1 MAKINSTIFKTFNND
16 IDGLTSKIGLFNKS
30 FHTMQRDLKAGNGV
44 FTSIFGGKS
53 ITSNDIKSIQAM
65 NNAMKGGATY
75 AQAWQT
81 HMKGAT
87 VAAKQQAAQ
96 CIKNKGSLTELTQ
109 GMKSAT
115 VASKAAAVGMNLLA
129 TAGNMI
135 AFMAISKGIELLVN
149 AIDEY
154 IHAAEIAREKS
165 SELTDS
171 WVEEN
176 SSIDDSISK
185 YKELREKLQDTSL
198 TASEVKDVKEE
209 LLVVQQDLID
219 KYGQEALG
227 IDLVN
232 GKYDEQIAKLKELS
246 KQKAQDYVAE
256 NYSNIQEDEKYV
268 NEKVNLNTSLGF
280 KGTQARP
287 DDYSGS
293 GFDLGKYL
301 ERYDKL
307 DAKVVNPDGQ
317 YGMSGTVNLVT
328 SGTREE
334 VYNQLS
340 QLFNDLSN
348 DFGESNEDVNKFKET
363 LSGIIQDSFDT
374 EQMEKSKDN
383 IKKYA
388 EAQILSQDDTRK
400 LYEEAALAVDKYNE
414 ALVSDKG
421 IDEAKANLDSV
432 KESVTSATSDISG
445 ASYVFDDIY
454 SGINSTAEKAHEIT
468 KAFENNTSVKEYAE
482 QLKGLSSDDLLKIDF
497 EDNVTQAGEE
507 AFTALMDIIGLSEDE
522 VQALIDKLIEL
533 GYVQGS
539 TLDNEITDSFASIF
553 NSSDFSEQKQ
563 SLIDLAKAGEL
574 TNKAL
579 SSDDYSDFID
589 KLGEIG
595 ISAEE
600 AKTEILSL
608 LDATE
613 KLSGASKSISGLEN
627 AYNEFKEKGYVL
639 AETIESIPDVFREL
653 ETYDFDVFEN
663 IIGNPKANNDEIQDA
678 FNDIVTAYIS
688 EMAVLSDVS
697 EAEAQRFISNLE
709 EMGVTNADTV
719 VNSVLALND
728 SMKATAKEAES
739 TAQEINDFLV
749 NVKGKAASAT
759 NDLTNCTWSE
769 INALIEE
776 GNKFGYTTS
785 KIEEF
790 ALQKLYANRCNLDVN
805 DDITGLVMLAETLGI
820 CSEAV
825 ASYKQIVELAKQG
838 YGGGYGQA
846 EAEAKRLTEKIRK
859 EIEALY
865 TPKYTPTVSYKAP
878 TSSSSSSTSSS
889 KETEKTAETFDWIEK
904 LLERI
909 QSRIDSLDKTASST
923 YKSWAKRNKALLKQL
938 SEVNTEINAQ
948 QKAYDTYM
956 AKANSVGLSEHYK
969 QLVQN
974 GGYSIEDITDDTLK
988 NKISEYEEWYN
999 KAMDCSDAIDDLKN
1013 NILEL
1018 TTTQFENVF
1027 NEYEDS
1033 LSGYRHQIEMLQTYI
1048 DQTEA
1053 KGYVVSGNY
1062 YKQLIE
1068 TEKLNIKMLQDEYA
1082 KLKDSLQLSVD
1093 TGKIV
1098 AYSDAWYDMV
1108 DNIRNVQKSIEDAN
1122 TSLIEY
1128 QTTLRELEWESF
1140 DRFMDKISKIK
1151 DESDFLIELMS
1162 DKDMFNE
1169 DGITDEGQATLGL
1182 HAINYNVYLS
1192 KAEEYAKKLKDINE
1206 EIANDPNNQTL
1217 LERRQ
1222 ELLELQQESIL
1233 AAEDEKQAM
1242 KDLVSEGYDVFLESL
1257 QKIIDK
1263 RKDML
1268 KDIKDLHDFEKSIAQ
1283 QTSEISKLEKI
1294 LKAYEGDNSEEA
1306 RAKIQEYKVSLE
1318 EAKENL
1324 EETEYDKY
1332 IQDQE
1337 QMLDN
1342 LYSQAEEFVNQRLD
1356 DLSQLVSEVIDST
1369 NENASDINS
1378 TIKESADDVGYT
1390 ISSKLANAF
1399 NSASNGVADLVSD
1412 YNDNFLETMT
1422 TLQTTVDDIRSLIAG
1437 ESNSDNL
1444 QNGDKYNSD
1453 EKELS
1458 SPQDRWTKDENNNWN
1473 YYENGEQVKDAWTK
1487 YEKDDK
1493 WYHLGDSGVM
1503 DTNTWIKNKSGTW
1516 SYVDGTGA
1524 AVTGWHKLDWQG
1536 NQDWYNFDVEG
1547 NMHENQWIDDYFVAK
1562 SGKMLTNTWI
1572 GHNGKYYWVGADGK
1586 WLDKEGWSLDT
1597 KPLDGL
1603 PLYEYAKGSK
1613 RIPEDQLA
1621 LVGEKGQEVQL
1632 DSSEG
1637 VLKVVGKGDMVF
1649 TNEASRKLWEF
1660 SQDPEGYM
1668 AKLGISNLKPVEFA
1682 MPSISSMMDIPNI
1695 DKVSM
1700 VQNVSFDFG
1709 DIQMYGVN
1717 NTEEFAKQLRNTIT
1731 TDTKTQKLLT
1741 EKIGSS
1747 FLGRTDRSNFYR

>member
-1 MAKINSTIFKTFNND
+1 MYS
-16 IDGLTSKIGLFNKS
+16 L
-30 FHTMQRDLKAGNGV
+30 
-44 FTSIFGGKS
+44 FGGNLVTQKD
-53 ITSNDIKSIQAM
+53 IVAIQQYTNLIKSGVPTG
-65 NNAMKGGATY
+65 K
-75 AQAWQT
+75 AWSQT
-81 HMKGAT
+81 MT
-87 VAAKQQAAQ
+87 NCSVAAKQQVLQ
-96 CIKNKGSLTELTQ
+96 CKNNTKALEELTVAQ
-109 GMKSAT
+109 QANTASAKAGAVAMKALSI
-115 VASKAAAVGMNLLA
+115 
-129 TAGNMI
+129 AGNMLVMTLI
-135 AFMAISKGIELLVN
+135 SIAISKVVEGFDYLIHRSERLKETL
-149 AIDEY
+149 DE
-154 IHAAEIAREKS
+154 
-165 SELTDS
+165 
-171 WVEEN
+171 
-176 SSIDDSISK
+176 SIDAFESTTSEIETLEGQVES
-185 YKELREKLQDTSL
+185 LAEKI
-198 TASEVKDVKEE
+198 EE
-209 LLVVQQDLID
+209 LQKLKDAGTISIAD
-219 KYGQEALG
+219 
-227 IDLVN
+227 
-232 GKYDEQIAKLKELS
+232 DEELKKLKEENDELERQIALLQD
-246 KQKAQDYVAE
+246 KQIREGKQVLKDAEKQEDDYVQSR
-256 NYSNIQEDEKYV
+256 Y
-268 NEKVNLNTSLGF
+268 SLGN
-280 KGTQARP
+280 KVTPAEELWGATQAYIYAVNSGNDALAKEHGERAVDMYEKIQP
-287 DDYSGS
+287 TLEAYRSLEEAGYTLSESEQKHFEELKKGESAYLMYTYLTNNTKEAFVALNEEMQRSVLLRHLVMEKGMTEEQAGFVLDNVQPEDYEG
-293 GFDLGKYL
+293 LW
-301 ERYDKL
+301 
-307 DAKVVNPDGQ
+307 DAKFTPPALTDYATAEE
-317 YGMSGTVNLVT
+317 YG
-328 SGTREE
+328 
-334 VYNQLS
+334 
-340 QLFNDLSN
+340 
-348 DFGESNEDVNKFKET
+348 KA
-363 LSGIIQDSFDT
+363 
-374 EQMEKSKDN
+374 
-383 IKKYA
+383 YA
-388 EAQILSQDDTRK
+388 EAWLSGVEGRV
-400 LYEEAALAVDKYNE
+400 EEQPQNPD
-414 ALVSDKG
+414 
-421 IDEAKANLDSV
+421 
-432 KESVTSATSDISG
+432 
-445 ASYVFDDIY
+445 
-454 SGINSTAEKAHEIT
+454 
-468 KAFENNTSVKEYAE
+468 
-482 QLKGLSSDDLLKIDF
+482 
-497 EDNVTQAGEE
+497 
-507 AFTALMDIIGLSEDE
+507 
-522 VQALIDKLIEL
+522 
-533 GYVQGS
+533 
-539 TLDNEITDSFASIF
+539 EITDSFASIF
-553 NSSDFSEQKQ
+553 NSSDFSDTKQ
-563 SLIDLAKAGEL
+563 SLLELAKSGQL

-589 KLGEIG
+589 KLEEIG
-595 ISAEE
+595 ISADE

-663 IIGNPKANNDEIQDA
+663 IIGNPKNIVQMQGA
-678 FNDIVTAYIS
+678 FNDLVTAYIS

-697 EAEAQRFISNLE
+697 ETEAQRFISNLE

-739 TAQEINDFLV
+739 TAQEINEFLV

-769 INALIEE
+769 IQALIEE
-776 GNKFGYTTS
+776 GNKFGFTTN

-790 ALQKLYANRCNLDVN
+790 AMKKIWANRNSINTSEDVKQ
-805 DDITGLVMLAETLGI
+805 LL
-820 CSEAV
+820 AV
-825 ASYKQIVELAKQG
+825 AKACGLAIGYISTFNASKQLINGAGLLANNSTFATDALLKGLDLGTSKANILNNLLKQI
-838 YGGGYGQA
+838 
-846 EAEAKRLTEKIRK
+846 EAEYSFE
-859 EIEALY
+859 
-865 TPKYTPTVSYKAP
+865 TPEVEWSAP
-878 TSSSSSSTSSS
+878 TSSSNKNSSSSSSS
-889 KETEKTAETFDWIEK
+889 KEAEKTAETYDWIEK

-923 YKSWAKRNKALLKQL
+923 YRAWSTRNKALLDELK
-938 SEVNTEINAQ
+938 EVNGEIKAQ
-948 QKAYDTYM
+948 QKAYDVYM

-974 GGYSIEDITDDTLK
+974 GDYSIEDISDDTLK
-988 NKISEYEEWYN
+988 NQISEYEEWYN

-1027 NEYEDS
+1027 NEYEDI
-1033 LSGYRHQIEMLQTYI
+1033 LSGYKHQVEMLQTYI

-1122 TSLIEY
+1122 TSLIDY

-1140 DRFMDKISKIK
+1140 DRFMDKISSIK

-1222 ELLELQQESIL
+1222 ELLELQQEAIL
-1233 AAEDEKQAM
+1233 ASKDEQQAIRN
-1242 KDLVSEGYDVFLESL
+1242 LVQDGYDVFLESL

-1268 KDIKDLHDFEKSIAQ
+1268 KDIKSLHDFEKEIGK
-1283 QTSEISKLEKI
+1283 QTSEVARLEKI

-1318 EAKENL
+1318 EAESAL

-1337 QMLDN
+1337 KMLDTI
-1342 LYSQAEEFVNQRLD
+1342 YSQAEEFVNQRLD
-1356 DLSQLVSEVIDST
+1356 DLSQLVSDVIDST
-1369 NENASDINS
+1369 NENASEINE

-1390 ISSKLANAF
+1390 ISSKLSNVLT
-1399 NSASNGVADLVSD
+1399 SASNGVADLVSN

-1422 TLQTTVDDIRSLIAG
+1422 TLQSTVDAIRNLIAG

-1444 QNGDKYNSD
+1444 NNGDKYNSD

-1524 AVTGWHKLDWQG
+1524 AVTSWHKLDWQG
-1536 NQDWYNFDVEG
+1536 KQDWYNFDDEG
-1547 NMHENQWIDDYFVAK
+1547 NMLENQWIDDYFVGK
-1562 SGKMLTNTWI
+1562 DGKMKTNTWI

-1586 WLDKEGWSLDT
+1586 WLDKPGWSLDY
-1597 KPLDGL
+1597 KPNDGL

-1613 RIPEDQLA
+1613 KIPEDQLA
-1621 LVGEKGQEVQL
+1621 WTQEEGTEIIRRASDGALLTPLGQ
-1632 DSSEG
+1632 D
-1637 VLKVVGKGDMVF
+1637 DMVF

-1668 AKLGISNLKPVEFA
+1668 AKLGLSGLKPVEFA
-1682 MPSISSMMDIPNI
+1682 IPNISSMMDIPNI

>member
-1 MAKINSTIFKTFNND
+1 MLLSTSKFISTIFKQQLTNISTVLNNTGNTTQLLTSFNALDVAQRKVLLSSKLLTEEQKAQCVTMTALSSANVKYTAEQLAKTTGVSAETLANWGLIKSTDTLTISELAEKAASDAQAKSVLEKIIAQNAQAVANGEVTASNVALATSEKNTTLATGTLTTAIKANTVAMLEWLFTNPVGWCILVASAVYGLSKAYNYLSESEKRMADAHKESVEKVKQSISEYEELEQELETIQQTYDDNEQKLKDLYKLRESQTITQAEQDYLEELEGQNEKLRQQIEYKQTLADINAQEVEDEAVKELNNKTNND
-16 IDGLTSKIGLFNKS
+16 LFNGHS
-30 FHTMQRDLKAGNGV
+30 NNGGYT
-44 FTSIFGGKS
+44 FEYDKITDAEKIKQNSASI
-53 ITSNDIKSIQAM
+53 
-65 NNAMKGGATY
+65 NA
-75 AQAWQT
+75 
-81 HMKGAT
+81 
-87 VAAKQQAAQ
+87 
-96 CIKNKGSLTELTQ
+96 
-109 GMKSAT
+109 
-115 VASKAAAVGMNLLA
+115 
-129 TAGNMI
+129 
-135 AFMAISKGIELLVN
+135 
-149 AIDEY
+149 
-154 IHAAEIAREKS
+154 
-165 SELTDS
+165 
-171 WVEEN
+171 
-176 SSIDDSISK
+176 
-185 YKELREKLQDTSL
+185 L
-198 TASEVKDVKEE
+198 TADLVAYEKVIQGIPLSQEE
-209 LLVVQQDLID
+209 ID
-219 KYGQEALG
+219 KYTQL
-227 IDLVN
+227 LVS
-232 GKYDEQIAKLKELS
+232 YQEQINNIKGESFEDEGKKQGFQSEIDKINKLLNGTLTYEEYE
-246 KQKAQDYVAE
+246 KAVSEVTSSVQSLVTENDTLLQRVEPLNDAIKSTTGE
-256 NYSNIQEDEKYV
+256 NYELK
-268 NEKVNLNTSLGF
+268 
-280 KGTQARP
+280 
-287 DDYSGS
+287 
-293 GFDLGKYL
+293 
-301 ERYDKL
+301 
-307 DAKVVNPDGQ
+307 
-317 YGMSGTVNLVT
+317 
-328 SGTREE
+328 
-334 VYNQLS
+334 
-340 QLFNDLSN
+340 
-348 DFGESNEDVNKFKET
+348 
-363 LSGIIQDSFDT
+363 
-374 EQMEKSKDN
+374 
-383 IKKYA
+383 
-388 EAQILSQDDTRK
+388 
-400 LYEEAALAVDKYNE
+400 
-414 ALVSDKG
+414 
-421 IDEAKANLDSV
+421 KANDEIIANAKDAAIGFNEYTDSLN
-432 KESVTSATSDISG
+432 G
-445 ASYVFDDIY
+445 
-454 SGINSTAEKAHEIT
+454 TADAL
-468 KAFENNTSVKEYAE
+468 NN
-482 QLKGLSSDDLLKIDF
+482 
-497 EDNVTQAGEE
+497 
-507 AFTALMDIIGLSEDE
+507 
-522 VQALIDKLIEL
+522 
-533 GYVQGS
+533 VQGS
-539 TLDNEITDSFASIF
+539 TFNNEITDSFASIF

-563 SLIDLAKAGEL
+563 SLIDLAKAGKL
-574 TNKAL
+574 TNKVL

-589 KLGEIG
+589 KLEEIG
-595 ISAEE
+595 ISTDE

-663 IIGNPKANNDEIQDA
+663 IIGNPKNIEQMQGA
-678 FNDIVTAYIS
+678 FNDLVTAYIS

-697 EAEAQRFISNLE
+697 EAESKRFIANLRE
-709 EMGVTNADTV
+709 IGVTNAEEV

-739 TAQEINDFLV
+739 TAQEINEFLV

-769 INALIEE
+769 IQALIEE
-776 GNKFGYTTS
+776 GNKFGFTTN

-790 ALQKLYANRCNLDVN
+790 AMQKIWANRNSINTSEDVKQ
-805 DDITGLVMLAETLGI
+805 LL
-820 CSEAV
+820 AV
-825 ASYKQIVELAKQG
+825 AKACGLAIGYISTFNASKQLINGAGLLANKSTFATDTLLKGLDLGTSKANILNNLLKQI
-838 YGGGYGQA
+838 
-846 EAEAKRLTEKIRK
+846 EAEYSFE
-859 EIEALY
+859 
-865 TPKYTPTVSYKAP
+865 TPEVEWSAP
-878 TSSSSSSTSSS
+878 TSSSNKNSSSSD
-889 KETEKTAETFDWIEK
+889 KEKEAEKTVETFDWIEK
-904 LLERI
+904 LIERI
-909 QSRIDSLDKTASST
+909 QSRIAKLEKTASST
-923 YKSWAKRNKALLKQL
+923 YKSWAERNKALLKQL

-956 AKANSVGLSEHYK
+956 VKANSVGLSEHYK

-974 GGYSIEDITDDTLK
+974 GGYSIEDISDDTLK
-988 NKISEYEEWYN
+988 EKISTYEEWYN

-1033 LSGYRHQIEMLQTYI
+1033 LSGYRHQIEMLETYI

-1122 TSLIEY
+1122 TSLIDY

-1140 DRFMDKISKIK
+1140 DRFMDKISSIK

-1192 KAEEYAKKLKDINE
+1192 KAEEYAKELKDINE

-1222 ELLELQQESIL
+1222 ELLELQQEAIL
-1233 AAEDEKQAM
+1233 ASKDEQQAM

-1318 EAKENL
+1318 EAESAL

-1337 QMLDN
+1337 KMLDTI
-1342 LYSQAEEFVNQRLD
+1342 YSQAEEFVNQRLD

-1369 NENASDINS
+1369 NENASEIND

-1390 ISSKLANAF
+1390 ISSKLSNALT
-1399 NSASNGVADLVSD
+1399 SASNGVSDLVSD

-1422 TLQTTVDDIRSLIAG
+1422 TLQSTVDAIRNLIAG

-1444 QNGDKYNSD
+1444 NNGDKYNSD

-1524 AVTGWHKLDWQG
+1524 AVTSWHKLDWQG
-1536 NQDWYNFDVEG
+1536 KQDWYNFDDEG
-1547 NMHENQWIDDYFVAK
+1547 NMLENQWIDDYFVGK
-1562 SGKMLTNTWI
+1562 DGKMKTNTWI

-1586 WLDKEGWSLDT
+1586 WLDKPGWSLDY
-1597 KPLDGL
+1597 KPNDGL

-1613 RIPEDQLA
+1613 KIPEDQLA
-1621 LVGEKGQEVQL
+1621 WTQEEGTEIIRRASDGALLTPLGQ
-1632 DSSEG
+1632 D
-1637 VLKVVGKGDMVF
+1637 DMVF

-1668 AKLGISNLKPVEFA
+1668 AKLGLSGLKPVEFA